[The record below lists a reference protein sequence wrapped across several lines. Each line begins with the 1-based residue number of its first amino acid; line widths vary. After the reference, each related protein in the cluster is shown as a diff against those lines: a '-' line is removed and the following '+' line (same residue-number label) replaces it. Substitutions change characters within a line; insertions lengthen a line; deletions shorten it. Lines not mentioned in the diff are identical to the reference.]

1 MTKVYLVNLVKLL
14 KNYENYNI
22 IRKNLTIK
30 GTTTMAKHQF
40 QTEIGQLLKLMT
52 HSLYSNKEIFIR
64 ELISNSSDAID
75 KFNYLQLTDEKFKEE
90 SWTGE
95 VSVILDDED
104 GSLTILDNGLGMNE
118 DDLINHL
125 GTIAKSGTKSFVE
138 SLTGDAKKDSN
149 LIGQFGVGFYSV
161 FMVAER
167 VDVIT
172 KKAGEDQA
180 YMFSTDGTG
189 EFEIKPVTKESH
201 GTVVY
206 IKLKDDEKEFL
217 SKWKV
222 EEVIKKYS
230 NHIAYPIMM
239 TFSEDETTGEG
250 DDAVTKKVKKSEQ
263 ANVATALWTLSKSE
277 LKKEDYIEFYKGLS
291 HGDDEPLTYLHNKVE
306 GAQEFTTLFY
316 IPKIAPMD
324 LYRADYQS
332 QVKLYV
338 KRVFITDDDKELL
351 PTYLRFVKGII
362 DSEDLPLNVSR
373 ELLQENRILANIK
386 QNATKKILQAIKKLK
401 DENATIFTEQYNK
414 VIKEGIFQ
422 DHVNKDL
429 LLEIVRYKSSTEEGM
444 VSFED
449 YVSRGDSEK
458 KEIYY
463 IAGEDEKVL
472 RNSPLLEAYKKANI
486 EVLIMDDK
494 EIDEI
499 VAPSIGQYKE
509 WNLKDITTV
518 EAPDSKTEEEKEV
531 ISKEFKSLTDKIK
544 EVLGEEVKEVK
555 TTSRL
560 TSSPSCVV
568 KDANDPMAGMAH
580 MFAQMGQPVP
590 ETPLVLE
597 VNPEHAMIQKLDKLE
612 NQDTFADMAWI
623 LLDSAKLSEGLE
635 PKDKSAFATRVAN
648 VATLAL

>member
-1 MTKVYLVNLVKLL
+1 
-14 KNYENYNI
+14 
-22 IRKNLTIK
+22 
-30 GTTTMAKHQF
+30 MAKHQF

-64 ELISNSSDAID
+64 ELVSNSSDAID
-75 KFNYLQLTDEKFKEE
+75 KFNYMQLTDEKFKEE
-90 SWTGE
+90 NWSGKINIT
-95 VSVILDDED
+95 IDDKD
-104 GSLTILDNGLGMNE
+104 NSLTIADNGIGMNE
-118 DDLINHL
+118 EDLMNNL

-161 FMVAER
+161 FMVSNH

-180 YMFSTDGTG
+180 YKFSTDGTG
-189 EFEIKPVTKESH
+189 EFEIVPVTKESH
-201 GTVVY
+201 GTVIY
-206 IKLKDDEKEFL
+206 IKLKDEEKEFL
-217 SKWKV
+217 SKWRV
-222 EEVIKKYS
+222 EEVVKKYS
-230 NHIAYPIMM
+230 NHIAYPI
-239 TFSEDETTGEG
+239 FLNYWDEETTGEG
-250 DDAVTKKVKKSEQ
+250 EEKETKRVKKSEQ
-263 ANVATALWTLSKSE
+263 INAATALWTLPKAQ
-277 LKKEDYIEFYKGLS
+277 LKKEDYIEFYKTLA

-306 GAQEFTTLFY
+306 GATEYTTLFY
-316 IPKIAPMD
+316 IPKKAPMD
-324 LYRADYQS
+324 MYRADYQS
-332 QVKLYV
+332 HIKLYV

-351 PTYLRFVKGII
+351 PTYLRFVHGII

-373 ELLQENRILANIK
+373 EILQENRILANIK

-401 DENATIFTEQYNK
+401 GEDSELFTEQYNK

-422 DHVNKDL
+422 DHTNKDL
-429 LLEIVRYKSSTEEGM
+429 LLDIVKYKSSTQEGM
-444 VSFED
+444 VSFAD

-463 IAGEDEKVL
+463 ITGEDEKVL

-499 VAPSIGQYKE
+499 VTPSIGQYKE
-509 WNLKDITTV
+509 WSLKDITTID
-518 EAPDSKTEEEKEV
+518 APDSKTEEEKEE

-544 EVLGEEVKEVK
+544 EVLGEDVKEVK
-555 TTSRL
+555 TTTRL

-568 KDANDPMAGMAH
+568 KDSSDPMAGMAH

-590 ETPLVLE
+590 ETPLILE

-612 NQDTFADMAWI
+612 NQDLFADMAWI

-635 PKDKSAFATRVAN
+635 PKDKSAFALRVAK
-648 VATLAL
+648 VATEAL

>member
-1 MTKVYLVNLVKLL
+1 
-14 KNYENYNI
+14 
-22 IRKNLTIK
+22 
-30 GTTTMAKHQF
+30 MAKHQF

-75 KFNYLQLTDEKFKEE
+75 KFNYMQLTDEKFKSED
-90 SWTGE
+90 WTGKIN
-95 VSVILDDED
+95 VNLDEED
-104 GSLTILDNGLGMNE
+104 GSLTIGDNGLGMSE
-118 DDLINHL
+118 EDLINHL

-161 FMVAER
+161 FMVAQK

-189 EFEIKPVTKESH
+189 EFEIKPVTKKEH

-206 IKLKDDEKEFL
+206 IKLKEEEKEFL

-239 TFSEDETTGEG
+239 HFSEDETTGEG

-263 ANVATALWTLSKSE
+263 ANAATALWTLPKAS
-277 LKKEDYIEFYKGLS
+277 LKKDDYIEFYKSLA
-291 HGDDEPLTYLHNKVE
+291 HGDDEPLSYLHNKVE
-306 GAQEFTTLFY
+306 GANEFTTLFY

-332 QVKLYV
+332 GVKLYV

-351 PTYLRFVKGII
+351 PTYLRFIRGII

-373 ELLQENRILANIK
+373 EILQENRILANIK
-386 QNATKKILQAIKKLK
+386 QHSTKKILQAIKKLK
-401 DENATIFTEQYNK
+401 DENAKSFTEQYNK

-422 DHVNKDL
+422 DHTNKEL

-444 VSFED
+444 VGLDD
-449 YVSRGDSEK
+449 YISRGNSEK

-463 IAGEDEKVL
+463 IIGEDEKVL
-472 RNSPLLEAYKKANI
+472 RNSPLLEAYKKASI
-486 EVLIMDDK
+486 EVLILDDK

-499 VAPSIGQYKE
+499 VTPAIGTFKE
-509 WNLKDITTV
+509 WAFKDITTID
-518 EAPDSKTEEEKEV
+518 APDSKSKEEKEEL
-531 ISKEFKSLTDKIK
+531 SKEFKSLTDKIK
-544 EVLGEEVKEVK
+544 DALGEEVKEVK
-555 TTSRL
+555 TTTRL

-568 KDANDPMAGMAH
+568 KDSSDPMAGMAQ
-580 MFAQMGQPVP
+580 MFAQMGQDMP
-590 ETPLVLE
+590 EIPLILE
-597 VNPEHAMIQKLDKLE
+597 INPEHEMIKKLDKLE
-612 NQDTFADMAWI
+612 NQDRFNDIAWI

-635 PKDKSAFATRVAN
+635 PKDKSAFASRIAKI
-648 VATLAL
+648 ATEAI

>member
-1 MTKVYLVNLVKLL
+1 
-14 KNYENYNI
+14 
-22 IRKNLTIK
+22 
-30 GTTTMAKHQF
+30 MAKHQF

-75 KFNYLQLTDEKFKEE
+75 KFNYMQLTDEKFKEDN
-90 SWTGE
+90 WTGT
-95 VSVILDDED
+95 VRIVIDDKD
-104 GSLTILDNGLGMNE
+104 NSISIMDNGLGMNE
-118 DDLINHL
+118 EDLMNNL

-161 FMVAER
+161 FMVSEK

-172 KKAGEDQA
+172 KKAGEEQA
-180 YMFSTDGTG
+180 FMFSTDGTG
-189 EFEIKPVTKESH
+189 EFEIKPVVKDEH

-206 IKLKDDEKEFL
+206 IKLKEEEKEFL
-217 SKWKV
+217 SKWRV
-222 EEVIKKYS
+222 EEVVKKYS
-230 NHIAYPIMM
+230 NHIPYPIMM
-239 TFSEDETTGEG
+239 NYWEDETTGEG
-250 DDAVTKKVKKSEQ
+250 DEVETKRVKKIEQ
-263 ANVATALWTLSKSE
+263 ANAATALWTVGKSE
-277 LKKEDYIEFYKGLS
+277 LKKEDYVEFYKSLS

-306 GAQEFTTLFY
+306 GGQEFTTLFY
-316 IPKIAPMD
+316 IPKTAPMD

-332 QVKLYV
+332 HVKLYV

-351 PTYLRFVKGII
+351 PTYLRFVQGII

-373 ELLQENRILANIK
+373 EILQENRILANIK

-401 DENATIFTEQYNK
+401 GEDAELFTEQYNK

-422 DHVNKDL
+422 DHTNKDL
-429 LLEIVRYKSSTEEGM
+429 LLDIVKYKSSTEEGM
-444 VSFED
+444 VSFTD

-463 IAGEDEKVL
+463 IAGEDEQVL

-486 EVLIMDDK
+486 EVLIMADK
-494 EIDEI
+494 EIDAI

-509 WNLKDITTV
+509 WSLKDITTID
-518 EAPDSKTEEEKEV
+518 APDSKTEEEKEV

-555 TTSRL
+555 TTTRL

-568 KDANDPMAGMAH
+568 KDSSDPMAGMAH
-580 MFAQMGQPVP
+580 MFAQMGQPMP
-590 ETPLVLE
+590 ETPLILE

-612 NQDTFADMAWI
+612 NADMFADMAWI

-635 PKDKSAFATRVAN
+635 PKDKSAFALRVAK
-648 VATLAL
+648 VATEAL

>member
-1 MTKVYLVNLVKLL
+1 
-14 KNYENYNI
+14 
-22 IRKNLTIK
+22 
-30 GTTTMAKHQF
+30 MAKHQF

-75 KFNYLQLTDEKFKEE
+75 KFNYIQLTDDKFKEDN
-90 SWTGE
+90 WTGKID
-95 VSVILDDED
+95 VNLDEED
-104 GSLTILDNGLGMNE
+104 GTLTIGDNGLGMNE

-161 FMVAER
+161 FMVASR

-172 KKAGEDQA
+172 KKAGESQA

-189 EFEIKPVTKESH
+189 EFEIKPVTKEEH

-206 IKLKDDEKEFL
+206 IKLKDEEKEFL
-217 SKWKV
+217 AKYRV
-222 EEVIKKYS
+222 QEVIKKYS
-230 NHIAYPIMM
+230 NHIAYPIMIHF
-239 TFSEDETTGEG
+239 TEDETTGEG

-263 ANVATALWTLSKSE
+263 ANAATALWTLPKSS
-277 LKKEDYIEFYKGLS
+277 LKKEDYWEFYKSLA
-291 HGDDEPLTYLHNKVE
+291 HGDNEPLTYLHNKVE
-306 GAQEFTTLFY
+306 GANEFTTLFY
-316 IPKIAPMD
+316 IPKTAPMD

-332 QVKLYV
+332 GVKLYV

-351 PTYLRFVKGII
+351 PTYLRFIKGII

-373 ELLQENRILANIK
+373 EILQENRILANIK
-386 QNATKKILQAIKKLK
+386 QHSTKKILQAIKKLK
-401 DENATIFTEQYNK
+401 DDDAKIFTEQYNK

-422 DHVNKDL
+422 DYTNKEL

-444 VSFED
+444 IGLDD
-449 YVSRGDSEK
+449 YISRGDSEK

-463 IAGEDEKVL
+463 IIGEDEKVL
-472 RNSPLLEAYKKANI
+472 KNSPLLEAYKKANI
-486 EVLIMDDK
+486 EVLILDDK

-499 VAPSIGQYKE
+499 VTPAIGTFKE
-509 WNLKDITTV
+509 WALKDITTID
-518 EAPDSKTEEEKEV
+518 APDSKTEEEKEV

-568 KDANDPMAGMAH
+568 KDANDPMAGMAQ
-580 MFAQMGQPVP
+580 MFAQMGQPIP
-590 ETPLVLE
+590 ETPLILE
-597 VNPEHAMIQKLDKLE
+597 INPEHVMIQKLDKLE
-612 NQDTFADMAWI
+612 NQDIFADMAWI

-635 PKDKSAFATRVAN
+635 PKDKSAFANRVSKI
-648 VATLAL
+648 ATQAL

>member
-1 MTKVYLVNLVKLL
+1 
-14 KNYENYNI
+14 
-22 IRKNLTIK
+22 
-30 GTTTMAKHQF
+30 MAKHQF

-64 ELISNSSDAID
+64 ELVSNASDAID
-75 KFNYLQLTDEKFKEE
+75 KFNYMQLTDDAFKEDNW
-90 SWTGE
+90 SGQ
-95 VSVILDDED
+95 ININIDDND
-104 GSLTILDNGLGMNE
+104 NSLTIGDNGLGMNE
-118 DDLINHL
+118 EDLMNNL

-138 SLTGDAKKDSN
+138 SMTGDAKKDSN

-161 FMVAER
+161 FMVSER

-172 KKAGEDQA
+172 KKAGEEQA
-180 YMFSTDGTG
+180 YKFSTDGTG
-189 EFEIKPVTKESH
+189 EFEITPVTKEEH
-201 GTVVY
+201 GTVIY
-206 IKLKDDEKEFL
+206 IKLKEDEKEFL

-222 EEVIKKYS
+222 EEVVKKYS

-239 TFSEDETTGEG
+239 HYWEDETTGEG

-263 ANVATALWTLSKSE
+263 ANVATALWTVPKSS
-277 LKKEDYIEFYKGLS
+277 LKKEDYIEFYKALA

-306 GAQEFTTLFY
+306 GANEFTTLLY
-316 IPKIAPMD
+316 IPKKAPMD

-332 QVKLYV
+332 GVKLYV

-373 ELLQENRILANIK
+373 ELLQSNRILANIK

-401 DENATIFTEQYNK
+401 GEDADIFTSEYNK

-422 DHVNKDL
+422 DHTNKEL
-429 LLEIVRYKSSTEEGM
+429 LLDIVKYKSSTEEGM
-444 VSFED
+444 VSFAD
-449 YVSRGDSEK
+449 YISRGDSEK

-463 IAGEDEKVL
+463 IAGEDENVL

-499 VAPSIGQYKE
+499 VSPSIGSYKE
-509 WNLKDITTV
+509 WTLKDVTTID
-518 EAPDSKTEEEKEV
+518 APDSKTDEEKEE
-531 ISKEFKSLTDKIK
+531 ISKEFKGLTEKIK

-555 TTSRL
+555 TTTRL

-580 MFAQMGQPVP
+580 MFAQMGQEMP
-590 ETPLVLE
+590 ETPLILE
-597 VNPEHAMIQKLDKLE
+597 VNPDHDMIQKLDKLE
-612 NQDTFADMAWI
+612 NKDTFADMAWI
-623 LLDSAKLSEGLE
+623 LLDSARLSEGLE
-635 PKDKSAFATRVAN
+635 PKDKSAFASRVAK

>member
-1 MTKVYLVNLVKLL
+1 
-14 KNYENYNI
+14 
-22 IRKNLTIK
+22 
-30 GTTTMAKHQF
+30 MAKHQF

-64 ELISNSSDAID
+64 ELVSNSSDAID
-75 KFNYLQLTDEKFKEE
+75 KFNYMQLTDEKFKEE
-90 SWTGE
+90 NWSGKINIT
-95 VSVILDDED
+95 IDDKD
-104 GSLTILDNGLGMNE
+104 NSLTIADNGIGMNE
-118 DDLINHL
+118 DDLMNNL

-161 FMVAER
+161 FMVSEK

-172 KKAGEDQA
+172 KKAGEEQA

-189 EFEIKPVTKESH
+189 EFEIKPVVKDEH
-201 GTVVY
+201 GTVIY
-206 IKLKDDEKEFL
+206 IKLKEEEKEFL
-217 SKWKV
+217 SKWRV
-222 EEVIKKYS
+222 EEVVKKYS
-230 NHIAYPIMM
+230 NHIAYPIILNYW
-239 TFSEDETTGEG
+239 EEETTGEG
-250 DDAVTKKVKKSEQ
+250 DEAETKRVKKSEQ
-263 ANVATALWTLSKSE
+263 INAATALWTLPKSS
-277 LKKEDYIEFYKGLS
+277 LKKEDYIEFYKSLS

-306 GAQEFTTLFY
+306 GANEFTTLFY
-316 IPKIAPMD
+316 IPKTAPMD

-332 QVKLYV
+332 HVKLYV

-351 PTYLRFVKGII
+351 PIYLRFVKGII

-373 ELLQENRILANIK
+373 EILQENRILANIK

-401 DENATIFTEQYNK
+401 GEDAELFTEQYNK

-422 DHVNKDL
+422 DYTNKDL
-429 LLEIVRYKSSTEEGM
+429 LLDIVRYKSSTEEGM
-444 VSFED
+444 VSFAD
-449 YVSRGDSEK
+449 YISRGDSEK

-463 IAGEDEKVL
+463 ITGEDEKVL
-472 RNSPLLEAYKKANI
+472 KNSPLLEAYKKANI

-509 WNLKDITTV
+509 WTLKDITTID
-518 EAPDSKTEEEKEV
+518 APDSKTEEEKEE
-531 ISKEFKSLTDKIK
+531 ISKEFKALTDKIK
-544 EVLGEEVKEVK
+544 EILGEEVKEVK
-555 TTSRL
+555 TTTRL

-568 KDANDPMAGMAH
+568 KDASDPMAGMAH

-590 ETPLVLE
+590 ETPLILE

-612 NQDTFADMAWI
+612 SDEMFADIAWI

-635 PKDKSAFATRVAN
+635 PKDKSAFALRVAK
-648 VATLAL
+648 VATEAL